1 MAILRSGKPRKKFI
15 KPKEV
20 RRGWQNA
27 YQELLV
33 SSHEHITKITD
44 KGVSGK

>member
-1 MAILRSGKPRKKFI
+1 MAILRSGKPRKRFI
-15 KPKEV
+15 KPKNV
-20 RRGWQNA
+20 QRGWQNS

-44 KGVSGK
+44 KEVSDK